1 MREFLKD
8 VWMHGGEESRAIT
21 PENIT
26 GEKGRAAMSA
36 SRLGVGRKGSC
47 CVPLESGET
56 ITLADIEGPGI
67 IRHIWMT
74 VPDKTAA
81 GSFVMRDLVLRFY
94 WDDEETPSVE
104 CPVGDFFC
112 NGFGERAIVN
122 SMPICVNPTGGMNCY
137 FEMPFRKHAR
147 VTLTSEHPGFI
158 KYIFYTFN
166 YALTDVPDDAMYFHA
181 RFNRERSTRRG
192 VDYTVL
198 DGVRGKG
205 YYVGTYMALCALERY
220 WWGEGEMKFFLDG
233 DEEFPTV
240 TSTGAEDY
248 FGGAWAFLDRP
259 PHALQHAVRRLPVP
273 LDARRHARPLQRGQ
287 AEPEPDARDQRRRAA
302 QARPLQVAPSR
313 PDLVQGG
320 PARDVPGP
328 RQRRHQA
335 LRARGRH
342 LHRRLLVPKRA
353 ARRARPVC
361 RKAGPRAQVGSPR
374 NKPTLWAPAVDHDC
388 GRPFV
393 RRIT

>member
-36 SRLGVGRKGSC
+36 SHLGVGRKGSC

-137 FEMPFRKHAR
+137 FEMPFRKHAK

-248 FGGAWAFLDRP
+248 FGGAWSFAEFDEHGRMHERTFTGPYLGFPFYSQNLAGRESAYWDTATPVTRGLYRWHIPDPIYFERDLRVEWQQIGTEEAGNFERQDDVATVAYWYQSEPHKPFAPIGDRAFRRP
-259 PHALQHAVRRLPVP
+259 R
-273 LDARRHARPLQRGQ
+273 
-287 AEPEPDARDQRRRAA
+287 
-302 QARPLQVAPSR
+302 
-313 PDLVQGG
+313 
-320 PARDVPGP
+320 
-328 RQRRHQA
+328 
-335 LRARGRH
+335 
-342 LHRRLLVPKRA
+342 
-353 ARRARPVC
+353 
-361 RKAGPRAQVGSPR
+361 
-374 NKPTLWAPAVDHDC
+374 
-388 GRPFV
+388 
-393 RRIT
+393 

>member
-21 PENIT
+21 PENST

-36 SRLGVGRKGSC
+36 SHLGVGRKGSC

-137 FEMPFRKHAR
+137 FEMPFRKHAK

-259 PHALQHAVRRLPVP
+259 PHALPEAQCFNTLFAGYPYRSTRDATRDRFSAGKPNPNPMLATNDDALPRHGLYRWHLPDPISFKEDLRVTFQDLGNDDIKLYEREDDISTVAYWYQSEPHAVL
-273 LDARRHARPLQRGQ
+273 
-287 AEPEPDARDQRRRAA
+287 
-302 QARPLQVAPSR
+302 APF
-313 PDLVQGG
+313 
-320 PARDVPGP
+320 
-328 RQRRHQA
+328 
-335 LRARGRH
+335 
-342 LHRRLLVPKRA
+342 A
-353 ARRARPVC
+353 ARQDRV
-361 RKAGPRAQVGSPR
+361 PR
-374 NKPTLWAPAVDHDC
+374 
-388 GRPFV
+388 
-393 RRIT
+393 